1 MDLKQDLV
9 ALLDKEFE
17 RAKDSYM
24 FWTGILTREGFD
36 VDNAILAAQYY
47 GQMCEIVNTERE
59 LLGEYRLAKELDKI
73 VFELYEMAEKDKNE
87 S

>member
-1 MDLKQDLV
+1 MKLKQDLV
-9 ALLDKEFE
+9 GILDKEFK

-24 FWTGILTREGFD
+24 FWTGVLTCEGFN

-47 GQMCEIVNTERE
+47 GQMCEIVNIERE
-59 LLGEYRLAKELDKI
+59 LLGEHWFANELDK
-73 VFELYEMAEKDKNE
+73 VAFNLYEMAEKDENE